1 MAKVNT
7 GDLVKDFLSAIFY
20 VVVILYLTHM
30 TPQLPKMVKDL
41 FRNDIF
47 RVGILFMILVLVNIS
62 PAMALLVSIAFVV
75 TMNNLQIEYFE
86 ASAAPE
92 KEEKAEVAVSEKSSE
107 ELESEE
113 TGCFE
118 QRTIDISKVSPSLE
132 NEGVLYGSI

>member
-1 MAKVNT
+1 MAKFNT

-20 VVVILYLTHM
+20 VLVILYLTHM

-92 KEEKAEVAVSEKSSE
+92 KEEKAEVAVPVTPE

-132 NEGVLYGSI
+132 NEDVLYGSI

>member
-1 MAKVNT
+1 
-7 GDLVKDFLSAIFY
+7 
-20 VVVILYLTHM
+20 
-30 TPQLPKMVKDL
+30 
-41 FRNDIF
+41 
-47 RVGILFMILVLVNIS
+47 
-62 PAMALLVSIAFVV
+62 MALLVSIAFVV

-92 KEEKAEVAVSEKSSE
+92 KEEKAEVAVPVTPE